1 MAQTILLFRINRD
14 KYAVIQNVC
23 RTLGIRIIDV
33 ARKDYS
39 QKLGTLAQIQG
50 FTREAKKYDGP
61 EFPAEMLIFSEMN
74 SDQVDVFL
82 AEYKKSGQ
90 VKVLIVTGCL
100 AQRYRQEILDEIP
113 EVDEVL
119 GTTAYD
125 KILDAVDRALEGEQ
139 GIILSDLNALPVS
152 GAKRLVTTG
161 GHFAYLKIAEGCD
174 KHLSLIHI

>member
-61 EFPAEMLIFSEMN
+61 EFPAEMLIFSEKPFCWGEV
-74 SDQVDVFL
+74 SACWDRLF
-82 AEYKKSGQ
+82 
-90 VKVLIVTGCL
+90 
-100 AQRYRQEILDEIP
+100 YRLQP
-113 EVDEVL
+113 
-119 GTTAYD
+119 GY
-125 KILDAVDRALEGEQ
+125 
-139 GIILSDLNALPVS
+139 SDLRQRMPLF
-152 GAKRLVTTG
+152 GAVYFLFFFR
-161 GHFAYLKIAEGCD
+161 
-174 KHLSLIHI
+174 

>member
-50 FTREAKKYDGP
+50 FTREAKKY
-61 EFPAEMLIFSEMN
+61 FSEMN

-82 AEYKKSGQ
+82 AEYKKLG
-90 VKVLIVTGCL
+90 VEPIALKAVITGNN
-100 AQRYRQEILDEIP
+100 IFW
-113 EVDEVL
+113 
-119 GTTAYD
+119 TAERTQ
-125 KILDAVDRALEGEQ
+125 KELLRE
-139 GIILSDLNALPVS
+139 
-152 GAKRLVTTG
+152 
-161 GHFAYLKIAEGCD
+161 
-174 KHLSLIHI
+174 HLFMSNIYKSNM

>member
-23 RTLGIRIIDV
+23 RTFGIRIIDV

-82 AEYKKSGQ
+82 AEYKKSG
-90 VKVLIVTGCL
+90 VEPIALKAVITGNN
-100 AQRYRQEILDEIP
+100 IFW
-113 EVDEVL
+113 
-119 GTTAYD
+119 TAERPQ
-125 KILDAVDRALEGEQ
+125 IELLRE
-139 GIILSDLNALPVS
+139 
-152 GAKRLVTTG
+152 
-161 GHFAYLKIAEGCD
+161 
-174 KHLSLIHI
+174 HLFMSNIYKSNM